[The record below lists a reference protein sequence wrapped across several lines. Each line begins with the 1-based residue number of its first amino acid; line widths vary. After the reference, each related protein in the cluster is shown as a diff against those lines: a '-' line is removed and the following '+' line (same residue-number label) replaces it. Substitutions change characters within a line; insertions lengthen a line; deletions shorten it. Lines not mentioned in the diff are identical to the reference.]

1 MTDVI
6 LGGLIMETGVIL
18 KTQNGEE
25 VAIGVEME
33 LPVAI
38 NTKVEPIIV
47 IPVAK
52 KQNQYSKVLEQ
63 IANNFQFLEALI
75 FYFFTNFKY
84 I

>member
-1 MTDVI
+1 MIDVL

-33 LPVAI
+33 LHVVI

-52 KQNQYSKVLEQ
+52 K
-63 IANNFQFLEALI
+63 
-75 FYFFTNFKY
+75 
-84 I
+84 